1 MLCGTEPHPA
11 HFRAKKYRIQEH
23 FLSKED
29 FTHIMKNLPE
39 KVPSTLPS
47 IKFTDTLTW
56 IV

>member
-39 KVPSTLPS
+39 KVPTYLVP
-47 IKFTDTLTW
+47 FLETLTC